1 MFGFDDNDEHRHE
14 AELFRLSQAPGGID
28 LAEDA
33 LRGRDVFSHLL
44 DQKLGGGELFF
55 LSDPFDKIETHCL
68 SVEISL
74 EIEDVTFD
82 RQRAIAKG
90 RIHPDTRD
98 ARPLALAD
106 LPALDQSSDLTAA
119 DAHATQLNRVDDP
132 YFKACLRAP
141 MDQILNSPFSSLA
154 EAQVPAHPELVNFE
168 HVD

>member
-28 LAEDA
+28 LAQDA

-98 ARPLALAD
+98 ARPLTLAD
-106 LPALDQSSDLTAA
+106 LQEGGIDPGWRYHLRPRQNIGRWKSERSEER
-119 DAHATQLNRVDDP
+119 RVG
-132 YFKACLRAP
+132 KECR
-141 MDQILNSPFSSLA
+141 SRW
-154 EAQVPAHPELVNFE
+154 
-168 HVD
+168 